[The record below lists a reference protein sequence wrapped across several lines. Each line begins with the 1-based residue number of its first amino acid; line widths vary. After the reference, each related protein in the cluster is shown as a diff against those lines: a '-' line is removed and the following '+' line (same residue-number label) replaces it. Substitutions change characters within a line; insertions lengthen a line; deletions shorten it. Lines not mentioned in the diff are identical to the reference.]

1 MDKQIISVPFNG
13 MLDVTTAVVT
23 NLWNQGLVLLE
34 DSMSRDW
41 IEGDGFRMI

>member
-1 MDKQIISVPFNG
+1 MDKQIIECPFNG

-23 NLWNQGLVLLE
+23 NLLEPGTCLLE

-41 IEGDGFRMI
+41 IYG